1 MSGGSL
7 KIIEAPP
14 GMTGAAMDQ
23 PLPKRH
29 SNYVAIA
36 VGVGGGLLI
45 LFVVITQWVPRGLR
59 VSRADIRI
67 ATVQSGAFRNDVIV
81 RATVNP
87 LHTTILDAL
96 DSGRVEEVLALD
108 GAQVK
113 QGELLYRLS
122 NPTLGLDLVARQ
134 ADRAQQISNLSVLR
148 VSLET
153 SQTEHQRRMLELN
166 YALAQVQR
174 QNSRFVS
181 LAHSG
186 VIPVSTLEDSN
197 DRLAQQRQAIEDEQ
211 SRARIEMNIKR
222 DGVRR
227 MEQAIGQLA
236 AGLKVVTESIA
247 ALAVRAP
254 VAGRLT
260 DFHLQV
266 GEIVKSEQH
275 IGRIDDPGRF
285 KLVARIDEYFLTRV
299 AVDQKGLTSF
309 DNHDYPVQVS
319 RVFPQIDDGHFSV
332 ELLFTDSVP
341 NRLSPGQSADTRIT
355 LGGTTRGLILPDDAY
370 LNDTGGSWVFVLSA
384 DRKAAERRAIQLG
397 RRNNSQV
404 EVASGLVPGE
414 RVIVSAYAPFGSA
427 QRLQLTQ

>member
-1 MSGGSL
+1 MSRGSL

-14 GMTGAAMDQ
+14 GMSGAAMDK
-23 PLPKRH
+23 PLPKRRIH
-29 SNYVAIA
+29 YAAIA
-36 VGVGGGLLI
+36 AGGLLLLI
-45 LFVVITQWVPRGLR
+45 VFVVIAQWVPRGLR
-59 VSRADIRI
+59 VSRAEVRI
-67 ATVQSGAFRNDVIV
+67 ATVQSGDFRNDVVV

-87 LHTTILDAL
+87 LRTTILDAL
-96 DSGRVEEVLALD
+96 DSGRVEEVLAID

-134 ADRAQQISNLSVLR
+134 ADRAQQISNLSVLK

-153 SQTEHQRRMLELN
+153 SQTGYQRRMLDLS
-166 YALAQVQR
+166 YALARLQR
-174 QNSRFVS
+174 RNGRFAS
-181 LAHSG
+181 LARSG
-186 VIPVSTLEDSN
+186 VIPAATLEDSN
-197 DRLAQQRQAIEDEQ
+197 DELAQQRQAITIERN
-211 SRARIEMNIKR
+211 RAQIELQLER
-222 DGVRR
+222 DGIRK
-227 MEQAIGQLA
+227 MEQAIRQLD
-236 AGLKVVTESIA
+236 AGLKVVTQSIE

-275 IGRIDDPGRF
+275 IGRIDVPGEF
-285 KLVARIDEYFLTRV
+285 KLVAQIDEYFLTRV
-299 AVDQKGLTSF
+299 AVGRTGVMSF
-309 DNHDYPVQVS
+309 NDHDYPVQVS

-332 ELLFTDSVP
+332 ELLFVAEVP
-341 NRLSPGQSADTRIT
+341 TGLSPGQSADTRIT
-355 LGGTTRGLILPDDAY
+355 LGRTNRALILPDDAY
-370 LNDTGGSWVFVLSA
+370 LNDTGGSWVFVLST
-384 DRKAAERRAIQLG
+384 DSKTAERRAIQLG

-404 EVASGLVPGE
+404 EVTSGLAPGE

>member
-1 MSGGSL
+1 VSRGSL

-14 GMTGAAMDQ
+14 RITGAAMDQ
-23 PLPKRH
+23 PLPRQPI
-29 SNYVAIA
+29 NYVAIA
-36 VGVGGGLLI
+36 AGGLLLLI
-45 LFVVITQWVPRGLR
+45 VIVVIAQWVPRGLR
-59 VSRADIRI
+59 VSRAEVRI
-67 ATVQSGAFRNDVIV
+67 ATVQSGDFRNDVVV

-96 DSGRVEEVLALD
+96 DSGRVEEVLASD
-108 GAQVK
+108 GARVE

-134 ADRAQQISNLSVLR
+134 ADRAQQISNLSVLK

-153 SQTEHQRRMLELN
+153 SRTGHQRRMLDLS
-166 YALAQVQR
+166 YALARIQR
-174 QNSRFVS
+174 QNGRFVS
-181 LAHSG
+181 LAQSG

-197 DRLAQQRQAIEDEQ
+197 DALAQQRQAITIERN
-211 SRARIEMNIKR
+211 RAQIELQLER
-222 DGVRR
+222 DGIQK
-227 MEQAIGQLA
+227 MEQAIRELD
-236 AGLKVVTESIA
+236 AGLKVVTQSIE

-266 GEIVKSEQH
+266 GQIVKSEQH
-275 IGRIDDPGRF
+275 IGRIDVPGEF
-285 KLVARIDEYFLTRV
+285 KLVAQIDEYFLTRV
-299 AVDQKGLTSF
+299 AVGRKGVMSF
-309 DNHDYPVQVS
+309 NDHDYPVQVS

-332 ELLFTDSVP
+332 ELLFVAEAP
-341 NRLSPGQSADTRIT
+341 AGLSPGQSADTRIT
-355 LGGTTRGLILPDDAY
+355 LGGTNRALILPDDAY

-384 DRKAAERRAIQLG
+384 DSKTAKRRAIQLG

-404 EVASGLVPGE
+404 EVTSGLAPGE